1 MALECFAKLLAGKLA
16 APIRVQDQSLCAN
29 AAAGI
34 LQGLDAQLC
43 PHVVIQ
49 MEALDAAVEAIQH
62 CGQIEL
68 AIRTGDLSDVCQPLF
83 IGFCGCKIPF
93 DQVFRLFRLPV
104 CLGQAVGTALAVDG
118 QVVLPADAVDPPGA
132 AGIASMLSEPSDDPL
147 DTVVFAVF
155 FILPQTFVDLLQKFT
170 VPLAALWT
178 PQEAVV
184 PLFTDMQHPAHGR
197 HRPVSQ
203 AGLDELV
210 FAAGTC
216 RILPLFLILS
226 SFLAM
231 GDSTFMIALQ
241 WCHSQSIFSKVAN
254 VTALNSLR
262 S

>member
-1 MALECFAKLLAGKLA
+1 MLGIGLRLYCTKEKQRDPDAHSAQKGNEWHFGYKAHIGVDKDTGLVHTLKVTAANVHDVTVAAKLL
-16 APIRVQDQSLCAN
+16 RED
-29 AAAGI
+29 
-34 LQGLDAQLC
+34 DE
-43 PHVVIQ
+43 VVY
-49 MEALDAAVEAIQH
+49 
-62 CGQIEL
+62 
-68 AIRTGDLSDVCQPLF
+68 GDSAY
-83 IGFCGCKIPF
+83 
-93 DQVFRLFRLPV
+93 
-104 CLGQAVGTALAVDG
+104 LG
-118 QVVLPADAVDPPGA
+118 VVLPADAVDPPGA